1 MLKKYFNNFLLI
13 FLILFSAGVFMVNLR
28 MNIFRY
34 DNFDFGKFDLGNMTQ
49 MVWNTMHGRFMYL
62 TDYFG
67 TNLPRWSMSHVDPI
81 LVLFVPT
88 FTLWQHS
95 LNLVI
100 SQLILVI
107 FSSILIFKI
116 AELELRSKL
125 AAFLFGISYL
135 FYPAVG
141 YLTAWTGFH
150 GVTVAIPFFLGAFY
164 VFEKMYK
171 TNNYSR
177 KNLVL
182 FWVLLVITM
191 MGKEQLPIYVTIYGL
206 FIVLCRSAI
215 WDILKDKTKL
225 KELRVSEILKTLWV
239 SKNTK
244 LGVSMFGV
252 GAIWFVIAFFILI
265 PYYAKYRI
273 EGFEKFSKSLGLD
286 TDIVRDV
293 ARPNYFISRYE
304 EFGESYTEVIFNLF
318 TDPQKLVRVVF
329 GGDRIDNFRK
339 TFEPLGYMPFA
350 NPLFTMLAI
359 PDLVINYA
367 TTAGGIGTSEITN
380 HRISM
385 VIPVLFISTIYAV
398 GFISY
403 FLSLYLAKFKLKQS
417 FVVILF
423 SLVILSLNVLK
434 TFEYNNPVYLWI
446 TQAIQKRIS
455 SVAYAK
461 EDTETAR
468 SDEVKVGDVLRLS
481 KLENKDRECAN
492 KIIKMIPN
500 DASVTGPDYLGA
512 HLAKRETYAI
522 FPALYNE
529 ADYVIVDVFSKKI
542 LNILD
547 VDLSL
552 VKDVIEDLIKSPNYR
567 LMTGCGNLFVFK
579 NVGNYGKEQLLPL
592 QEKFIYPEKFN
603 YEIFLS
609 LHMVDYDYPLILKR
623 GESGDAKFV
632 YIKREDSSIDDYVL
646 FLTLINENTG
656 EIYQV
661 ANLPSFAIKQLRD
674 WKEDIYYEETID
686 ITLPGYLDPSSYK
699 VFVGMSNIIRTR
711 SIYLGDIEV
720 L

>member
-1 MLKKYFNNFLLI
+1 
-13 FLILFSAGVFMVNLR
+13 MVNLR

-49 MVWNTMHGRFMYL
+49 MVWNTMHGRFMFL

-88 FTLWQHS
+88 FALWQHS

-107 FSSILIFKI
+107 FSSILIFKV

-182 FWVLLVITM
+182 LWVLLVITM
-191 MGKEQLPIYVTIYGL
+191 MGKEQLPIYVAIYGL

-225 KELRVSEILKTLWV
+225 KGLRVSEILKTLWV

-252 GAIWFVIAFFILI
+252 GTTWFVVAFFILI

-318 TDPQKLVRVVF
+318 TDPQKLVRVIF

-461 EDTETAR
+461 EDMETAR

-500 DASVTGPDYLGA
+500 DASITGPDYLGA

-609 LHMVDYDYPLILKR
+609 LHLVDYEYPQKLSR
-623 GESGDAKFV
+623 GESGKAKFV
-632 YIKREDSSIDDYVL
+632 YIKRENDSLDDYVL
-646 FLTLINENTG
+646 FLTLINEETG

-674 WKEDIYYEETID
+674 WVKDIYYEETID
-686 ITLPGYLDPSSYK
+686 ITLPGYLDPGSYK
-699 VFVGMSNIIRTR
+699 VFVGMSNVIRTR

>member
-1 MLKKYFNNFLLI
+1 MFKKLFNNFLLI
-13 FLILFSAGVFMVNLR
+13 FLILFSVAVFLVNVK
-28 MNIFRY
+28 MNVFRY

-49 MVWNTMHGRFMYL
+49 MVWNTLHGRLLYL

-81 LVLFVPT
+81 LLIFVPT
-88 FTLWQHS
+88 FALWQHS
-95 LNLVI
+95 LNLVL

-107 FSSILIFKI
+107 FSSILVFKI
-116 AELELRSKL
+116 AELELKSKL
-125 AAFLFGISYL
+125 AGLLFGLSYL
-135 FYPAVG
+135 LYPAVG
-141 YLTAWTGFH
+141 YLTSWTGFH
-150 GVTVAIPFFLGAFY
+150 GVTAAIPFFLGAFY
-164 VFEKMYK
+164 VFEKMHK
-171 TNNYSR
+171 SSKYSR
-177 KNLVL
+177 KNLVF

-191 MGKEQLPIYVTIYGL
+191 MGKEQLPLYIALYGL
-206 FIVLCRSAI
+206 FIILCRSNA
-215 WDILKDKTKL
+215 WDILKEKKQSNFTAKETL
-225 KELRVSEILKTLWV
+225 KKVWL
-239 SKNTK
+239 SKNVK
-244 LGVSMFGV
+244 LGTCMFGV
-252 GAIWFVIAFFILI
+252 GITWFIVVFFVMI

-273 EGFEKFSKSLGLD
+273 EGFEKFAKSLSLD

-293 ARPNYFISRYE
+293 ARPNYFLSRYE
-304 EFGESYTEVIFNLF
+304 DFGDSYTEVIFSLF
-318 TDPQKLVRVVF
+318 SDPKKLVRVLF
-329 GGDRIDNFRK
+329 GGDRVDNFRK
-339 TFEPLGYMPFA
+339 TFEPLGYLPFA
-350 NPLFTMLAI
+350 NPLLTMLAV
-359 PDLVINYA
+359 PDLLINYA

-385 VIPVLFISTIYAV
+385 IIPVLFVSTIYAV
-398 GFISY
+398 GI
-403 FLSLYLAKFKLKQS
+403 LSTFLAKYKLKRS
-417 FVVILF
+417 YGVVII
-423 SLVILSLNVLK
+423 SLAIFGLNIQK

-446 TQAIQKRIS
+446 TQAVQKRIS

-461 EDTETAR
+461 EDMEIAK

-500 DASVTGPDYLGA
+500 EASISGPDYLGA

-552 VKDVIEDLIKSPNYR
+552 VKDVVEDLIKSPNYR

-579 NVGNYGKEQLLPL
+579 NVGNHGKEQLLPL
-592 QEKFIYPEKFN
+592 QEKFLYQEKFN

-609 LHMVDYDYPLILKR
+609 LHLVDYDYPQKLAR
-623 GESGDAKFV
+623 GESGKARFV
-632 YIKREDSSIDDYVL
+632 YIKRDDASMDDYVL
-646 FLTLINENTG
+646 FITLINEDNG

-661 ANLPSFAIKQLRD
+661 ANLPSFALRQLRD
-674 WKEDIYYEETID
+674 WIEDIYYEETID
-686 ITLPGYLDPSSYK
+686 ITLPDYLEPGTYK
-699 VFVGMSNIIRTR
+699 AFVGMSNVIRTR
-711 SIYLGDIEV
+711 SIYLGTIEV